1 MCYGRCDQ
9 SLDCCDRL
17 PYLEARSW
25 YNGTK
30 LPRTPA
36 GSRVTPETLA
46 EDLGQGRRL
55 LADGVLVYPAA
66 SPPIVGDDADPDF
79 LAAITG
85 RDEAVA
91 VEVDQ
96 LEQLRSYVFRG
107 GSLPRRKHEPER

>member
-1 MCYGRCDQ
+1 MDDAIRASTAVTVYR
-9 SLDCCDRL
+9 
-17 PYLEARSW
+17 YLEARSW

-36 GSRVTPETLA
+36 GPSVTPETLA
-46 EDLGQGRRL
+46 EDLAQGLRL
-55 LADGVLVYPAA
+55 LADGVLVYQAA
-66 SPPIVGDDADPDF
+66 SPPIVGDDTDPDF

-96 LEQLRSYVFRG
+96 LEQLRSYVLRG

>member
-1 MCYGRCDQ
+1 MDDEIKASTALTVYR
-9 SLDCCDRL
+9 
-17 PYLEARSW
+17 YLEARSW

-36 GSRVTPETLA
+36 GPRVTPETLA
-46 EDLGQGRRL
+46 EDLAQGLRL
-55 LADGVLVYPAA
+55 LADGVLVYPGA

-85 RDEAVA
+85 RDEAVEIKA
-91 VEVDQ
+91 DQ
-96 LEQLRSYVFRG
+96 LEQLRRYVSCG